1 MVCLAMLLAVGGLV
15 LVQRV
20 VPIELRKEHN
30 DVAGFI
36 YAVLGVAY
44 AVLLGLMVIAVWD
57 DWEAATVTADDEA
70 SQVAEVFW
78 IAHRLPEPEGRHVQ
92 ELARSYARVV
102 VNEEWPL
109 MEQGKAS
116 PVAWAILDEM
126 RDTIMRLDPTT
137 DAQQALYYQGLERIH
152 DLADARR
159 ERLLDAKEGIPAIL
173 WVVLL
178 VGGVVVVG
186 FTYLFGLEN
195 NTTHMLMVAAL
206 ALIISLVLFTVATL
220 NHPFK
225 GEVRVGPEAFEQVLS
240 RFESSKL
247 SDLR

>member
-1 MVCLAMLLAVGGLV
+1 MLLAVGGLV

-30 DVAGFI
+30 DVAAFI

-102 VNEEWPL
+102 VDEEWPL

-116 PVAWAILDEM
+116 PVAWAILD
-126 RDTIMRLDPTT
+126 
-137 DAQQALYYQGLERIH
+137 
-152 DLADARR
+152 
-159 ERLLDAKEGIPAIL
+159 
-173 WVVLL
+173 
-178 VGGVVVVG
+178 
-186 FTYLFGLEN
+186 
-195 NTTHMLMVAAL
+195 
-206 ALIISLVLFTVATL
+206 
-220 NHPFK
+220 
-225 GEVRVGPEAFEQVLS
+225 
-240 RFESSKL
+240 
-247 SDLR
+247 

>member
-1 MVCLAMLLAVGGLV
+1 
-15 LVQRV
+15 
-20 VPIELRKEHN
+20 
-30 DVAGFI
+30 
-36 YAVLGVAY
+36 
-44 AVLLGLMVIAVWD
+44 
-57 DWEAATVTADDEA
+57 
-70 SQVAEVFW
+70 
-78 IAHRLPEPEGRHVQ
+78 
-92 ELARSYARVV
+92 
-102 VNEEWPL
+102 
-109 MEQGKAS
+109 
-116 PVAWAILDEM
+116 VAWAILDEM

-137 DAQQALYYQGLERIH
+137 NAQQVLYYQGLERIH

-225 GEVRVGPEAFEQVLS
+225 GDVRVGPDAFEQVLS